1 MNKQEIINAILEGN
15 AVYWMSNGYR
25 VLLQS
30 GNLYSVYIHNNSMCQ
45 LQDSEYKDCFI
56 KE

>member
-15 AVYWMSNGYR
+15 AVYWMNDGYR

-56 KE
+56 KD